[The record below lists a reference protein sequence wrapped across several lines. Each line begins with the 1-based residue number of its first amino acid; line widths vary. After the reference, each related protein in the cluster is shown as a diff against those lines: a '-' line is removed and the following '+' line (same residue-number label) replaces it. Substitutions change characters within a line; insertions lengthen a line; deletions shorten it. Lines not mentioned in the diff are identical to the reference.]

1 MKNKLPALFL
11 SLSLLLTA
19 CMQQDNEMNITMSP
33 DASVPTD
40 TSAQTDVPAP
50 IDTSALQT
58 APPET
63 TDIIQSTSETLSE
76 APLPEPVPI
85 PENFAISNYIT
96 NFDPVQP
103 AIYTL
108 FEDSDYQVYDEAAK
122 NAAVEAYKN
131 SFYYENALEDI
142 KSLFHYE
149 DGVLTPNEENRGALF
164 LDTYQY
170 LTSPEFEIAP
180 KAAEGFKGKFD
191 GVNEEYLI
199 ILHVPL
205 PPACLA
211 WSGTADFFVPVYIN
225 ASGEAF
231 ILDDV
236 CHQSHSGFEC
246 VYYDNSGVIHAVFN
260 FGHNAGG
267 KTAAVYSFANGS
279 PKSELLLYGRIEIME
294 GYKEKGLFL
303 CYGWYTYAPFFWNEE
318 ISEYCAVSGVAP
330 DKELAEIICTNEKIL
345 EKVPNAAK
353 QWENDNIWII
363 GGKYITITAYDSSF
377 EYKDGGFEEAT
388 GKFIYGEI
396 TLLIVPT
403 DILYETEF
411 SHAFNIRL

>member
-1 MKNKLPALFL
+1 MKNKLPALFI
-11 SLSLLLTA
+11 SLSLLFTA
-19 CMQQDNEMNITMSP
+19 CTHQDTEVNIPMSP
-33 DASVPTD
+33 DTAVPTD
-40 TSAQTDVPAP
+40 TPAQTDVPAP
-50 IDTSALQT
+50 TDTSALQT
-58 APPET
+58 ASPET
-63 TDIIQSTSETLSE
+63 TDTVQSTSDTLSE
-76 APLPEPVPI
+76 VPQPAPVPI

-96 NFDPVQP
+96 DFDPMQP
-103 AIYTL
+103 AFYTL
-108 FEDSDYQVYDEAAK
+108 FEDSDYQIYDEAAN

-149 DGVLTPNEENRGALF
+149 DGVLTPNEENWGMLF

-199 ILHVPL
+199 ILYVPL

-211 WSGTADFFVPVYIN
+211 WSGTADFFVPVYVN
-225 ASGEAF
+225 ARGEAF

-260 FGHNAGG
+260 FGHNEGG
-267 KTAAVYSFANGS
+267 KTSAVYSFANGS
-279 PKSELLLYGRIEIME
+279 PKLELLLYGHIEIME
-294 GYKEKGLFL
+294 GFKQDGLFL

-318 ISEYCAVSGVAP
+318 ISEYCAVNGVAP

-345 EKVPNAAK
+345 EKVPDAAE
-353 QWENDNIWII
+353 QWENGEMWII
-363 GGKYITITAYDSSF
+363 GGKYITFQHNGSSF
-377 EYKDGGFEEAT
+377 EYKDGDFEEAT
-388 GKFIYGEI
+388 GEYIYGDI

-403 DILYETEF
+403 DILYEDEF
-411 SHAFNIRL
+411 SHAFNIIL